1 MSSFLRAL
9 IAIALLAAA
18 SFPSPAKTLRF
29 ATQNDATTLDPHAA
43 NLLPNARITQNVYEG
58 LVARDANFNIVP
70 SLALSWSQPDT
81 KTWRF
86 KLRPGVTFHDGTAF
100 TADDVVFSVE
110 RSLHPLSQL
119 KFTLQGVQ
127 SARRVDDLTV
137 DLVMKEPNPVLL
149 NHLYFMGIMS
159 RQWCARHGVLAP
171 QNYRDNED
179 TFAARNANGTGP
191 FKVELRQ
198 PDVKTVLREN
208 TQWWNRVATS
218 RGNVSE
224 VIWLPMKSNAT
235 RIAALLS
242 GEVDFVVDP
251 PVQDVARLKKS
262 ANIRIVQSAEARI
275 HYLGFDLAHDNLQYG
290 PKSGNPFKDIRVR
303 QAVAHAIDVN
313 AIRDK
318 VFRGFTVPTGSLIA
332 PQVHGYVRELDV
344 RLPLDRVKA
353 KQLLAAAGYPQGFDI
368 TLDCM
373 NTAPNSELCQAI
385 APMLTSIGIRTTANL
400 QPITTFIPKVQ
411 KADTSFFWYSWGA
424 VTFDALYTLQG
435 LLHSYSGD
443 QSGNGD
449 SNLGRYSN
457 PAMDA
462 LIAKIKVEPDMA
474 RRDKLIRDAL
484 EIVVRD
490 LPVVVLHQPVIPWAM
505 RAAVD
510 AGASPNNIPAFD
522 RFRIR

>member
-1 MSSFLRAL
+1 MRLIARLLIAL
-9 IAIALLAAA
+9 IIALPV
-18 SFPSPAKTLRF
+18 SAKTLRF

-58 LVARDANFNIVP
+58 LVARDADFNIVP
-70 SLALSWSQPDT
+70 SLALSWSQPDA

-86 KLRPGVTFHDGTAF
+86 KLRPGVTFHDGSAF

-149 NHLYFMGIMS
+149 NHLYFMRIMS
-159 RQWCARHGVLAP
+159 RQWCTKHGVLAP

-208 TQWWNRVATS
+208 RQWWNRASPS

-262 ANIRIVQSAEARI
+262 PNLKIVQSAEARI
-275 HYLGFDLAHDNLQYG
+275 HYLGFDLSHDNLQYG
-290 PKSGNPFKDIRVR
+290 PKSGNPFKDLRVR
-303 QAVAHAIDVN
+303 QAVVHAIDVN

-318 VFRGFTVPTGSLIA
+318 VFRGFTIPTGSLIA
-332 PQVHGYVRELDV
+332 PQVHGYVKELDT
-344 RLPLDRVKA
+344 RLPLDRAKA
-353 KQLLAAAGYPQGFDI
+353 KRLLAEAGYPQGFDI
-368 TLDCM
+368 TLDCL

-385 APMLTSIGIRTTANL
+385 APMLTSVGIRVNANL
-400 QPITTFIPKVQ
+400 MPITTFIPKVQ

-435 LLHSYSGD
+435 LLHTYSGD

-457 PAMDA
+457 PALDA
-462 LIAKIKVEPDMA
+462 LIAKIKVEPDKVV
-474 RRDKLIRDAL
+474 RDRLIRDAL
-484 EIVVRD
+484 EVVVRE

-505 RAAVD
+505 RATVEI
-510 AGASPNNIPAFD
+510 GASPNNIPAFD
-522 RFRIR
+522 RFRMR